1 MPAAVAASLTDFVL
15 GLASAPAGQDAG
27 NRFSIEG
34 LTFASLDDGTRE
46 IRIRK
51 FEAAS
56 LRLASGALT
65 LEVGQAVLHQL
76 VARVRIEGGKP
87 RLGALEAAGADLS
100 EVKLAGPLP
109 EQAAAGS
116 WSLDPLAT
124 ADGVVNA
131 EIVDAKLLFDADVKV
146 PIRQGLVDFNEA
158 TVEHVGPDSRM
169 GVSRLGI
176 YVDSPN
182 GRSYLYQFPS
192 TLVAGVEYER
202 RSPLPGPWGTRR
214 GNLRL
219 QPFGEELLRQAP
231 GGHGPGI
238 TEQARL
244 LFDRTAVSGHV
255 QLGDGKFAA
264 PGLQADLFG
273 RAAGHNVVRLR
284 SQAVGR
290 GLDVDVASLSVRNA
304 AWSPGGTRL
313 ACDEATGALVLQFL
327 VEGTQVR
334 IALQLARMK
343 LSGLRLHLP

>member
-1 MPAAVAASLTDFVL
+1 MPAAFAASLADFVL
-15 GLASAPAGQDAG
+15 GLTSASGQDPD
-27 NRFSIEG
+27 NRFSAEG
-34 LTFASLDDGTRE
+34 LAFGKGGDGTLE

-56 LRLASGALT
+56 LRLASGPLT
-65 LEVGQAVLHQL
+65 LEVGQVVLHQL
-76 VARVRIEGGKP
+76 TARVRIEGGSP
-87 RLGALEAAGADLS
+87 RLSTLEAASAELS
-100 EVKLAGPLP
+100 DVKVQGPVP
-109 EQAAAGS
+109 GQAPAGS
-116 WSLDPLAT
+116 WSLDALAT
-124 ADGVVNA
+124 ADGVINA
-131 EIVDAKLLFDADVKV
+131 EILDATLLFDADVKV

-176 YVDSPN
+176 YVDAPN

-192 TLVAGVEYER
+192 ALVTGVEYER
-202 RSPLPGPWGTRR
+202 RSPLPGPWGTKR

-231 GGHGPGI
+231 GGHGLGI

-304 AWSPGGTRL
+304 AVSAGETRL
-313 ACDEATGALVLQFL
+313 ACDHATGALVLQFL
-327 VEGTQVR
+327 VEGKELRVA
-334 IALQLARMK
+334 INLAKMN